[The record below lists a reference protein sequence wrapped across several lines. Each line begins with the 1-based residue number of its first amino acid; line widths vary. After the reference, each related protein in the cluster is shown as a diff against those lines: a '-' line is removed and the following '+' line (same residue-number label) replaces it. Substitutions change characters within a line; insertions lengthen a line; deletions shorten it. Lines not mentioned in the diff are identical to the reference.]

1 MLEDDLAVATS
12 HSAIFQHPH
21 LSVVEEARNSTH
33 ASFMSC
39 GECGTK
45 WKNLTGIFVP
55 GGSLEKNKDL
65 VSTTG
70 KAHDHNRRRFGE
82 NPKKKKKKTLTP
94 SIRLNS
100 DLFLSHELTNPVKN
114 DSVIMDKSFNK
125 FSYGGGLKINLKAIL
140 MA

>member
-1 MLEDDLAVATS
+1 MATS

-55 GGSLEKNKDL
+55 GGSLEKTKT
-65 VSTTG
+65 SSRRQG
-70 KAHDHNRRRFGE
+70 KRTITIDGGWGKI
-82 NPKKKKKKTLTP
+82 PPPTPQKKTLTS

-100 DLFLSHELTNPVKN
+100 DLFFSHELTNPVKN
-114 DSVIMDKSFNK
+114 DSVIMEKSFNK